1 MSPLVLTLKEAPA
14 HRLDASVIA
23 PDRLAGLDLKRI
35 AAQQVW
41 YEGAPGE
48 LAVIGDF
55 FQVSGKPGLTVRV
68 VGDCSRVDGLGRD
81 MLEGELIVEGPAGRE
96 TGAAMHGG
104 TVTVKGDADRDAGM
118 AMRGGTLIIEGNAG
132 DNLGGAP
139 PGASRGMLA
148 GEIIVRG
155 RAGAEVGAR
164 MRRGVIHIDGDSGER
179 AGLGMIA
186 GTVVVGG
193 STGPDAGLF
202 LKRGTGAVFGR
213 CTPAPGFRRACT
225 YAPPHL
231 RLLLT
236 SLRTRF
242 GVALS
247 AEQVSGLYH
256 RYSGDLAEVGK
267 GEILAW
273 SGA

>member
-1 MSPLVLTLKEAPA
+1 MSALVLTLKAAPE

-23 PDRLAGLDLKRI
+23 PDRLAGLDRKRI

-55 FQVSGKPGLTVRV
+55 FEVSGEPGLAVRV
-68 VGDCSRVDGLGRD
+68 LGDCARVDGLGRD
-81 MLEGELIVEGPAGRE
+81 MLDGELIVEGPAGRD
-96 TGAAMHGG
+96 TGAGMHGG
-104 TVTVKGDADRDAGM
+104 VVTVQGDVGRDAGQ

-155 RAGAEVGAR
+155 RAGTETGAR
-164 MRRGVIHIDGDSGER
+164 MRRGVIHVGGDSGER
-179 AGLGMIA
+179 TGLGMIA

-193 STGPDAGLF
+193 ATGPDAGLF
-202 LKRGTGAVFGR
+202 LKRGTLAVLGR

-236 SLRTRF
+236 SLRSRF
-242 GVALS
+242 GVALR